1 MKNSVINEVKK
12 LVLLTLG
19 IVVSAFG
26 IEAFAIPYNILI
38 GGATGA
44 GRVISQFTSLSV
56 ASCVMILN
64 VFLLV
69 LAFITL
75 GKRYAATIIFGSLV
89 FPIVLGFFE
98 HFPQIRHL
106 VKDPLLATLCAGCL
120 LGFGIGVV
128 IRAGGSMG
136 GSDVVPI
143 ILNKKFNW
151 PIAPMLYGVDVVILV
166 SQSFVATSNEIVMGI
181 LMVMTYTIVAN
192 KILLMGSGQVQFMIF
207 SPKYREITEALIKAD
222 FGATVLDGTGAFH
235 GEPQKVVV
243 SVLSVRFMNTA
254 KDLIL
259 SIDDHAFM
267 TISSVREVNGLGFTI
282 AVAEEKRENH

>member
-1 MKNSVINEVKK
+1 
-12 LVLLTLG
+12 
-19 IVVSAFG
+19 
-26 IEAFAIPYNILI
+26 
-38 GGATGA
+38 
-44 GRVISQFTSLSV
+44 
-56 ASCVMILN
+56 
-64 VFLLV
+64 
-69 LAFITL
+69 
-75 GKRYAATIIFGSLV
+75 
-89 FPIVLGFFE
+89 
-98 HFPQIRHL
+98 
-106 VKDPLLATLCAGCL
+106 
-120 LGFGIGVV
+120 
-128 IRAGGSMG
+128 MG

-166 SQSFVATSNEIVMGI
+166 SQSFVATSNEIVLGI
-181 LMVMTYTIVAN
+181 LMVMTYAIVAN

>member
-75 GKRYAATIIFGSLV
+75 GSVMPQRLSL
-89 FPIVLGFFE
+89 E
-98 HFPQIRHL
+98 
-106 VKDPLLATLCAGCL
+106 ALC
-120 LGFGIGVV
+120 F
-128 IRAGGSMG
+128 
-136 GSDVVPI
+136 
-143 ILNKKFNW
+143 
-151 PIAPMLYGVDVVILV
+151 
-166 SQSFVATSNEIVMGI
+166 QSF
-181 LMVMTYTIVAN
+181 
-192 KILLMGSGQVQFMIF
+192 
-207 SPKYREITEALIKAD
+207 
-222 FGATVLDGTGAFH
+222 
-235 GEPQKVVV
+235 
-243 SVLSVRFMNTA
+243 
-254 KDLIL
+254 
-259 SIDDHAFM
+259 
-267 TISSVREVNGLGFTI
+267 
-282 AVAEEKRENH
+282 

>member
-12 LVLLTLG
+12 LAWITLG

-26 IEAFAIPYNILI
+26 IEAFAIPYRILI

-44 GRVISQFTSLSV
+44 GRVVSQLTSMSV
-56 ASCVMILN
+56 SSCVLIIN
-64 VFLLV
+64 VVLLI
-69 LAFITL
+69 LAFIAL

-98 HFPQIRHL
+98 QFPQIRHM
-106 VKDPLLATLCAGCL
+106 VKDPLLATICAGCL

-128 IRAGGSMG
+128 IRVGGSMG

-151 PIAPMLYGVDVVILV
+151 PIAPMLYGIDVIILV
-166 SQSFVATSNEIVMGI
+166 SQSFVATSNEIVLGI
-181 LMVMTYTIVAN
+181 LMVMIYTIVAN

-207 SPKYREITEALIKAD
+207 SPKYEEITKALIKAD
-222 FGATVLDGTGAFH
+222 FGATVLDGKGAFR
-235 GEPQKVVV
+235 GEAQKVVV
-243 SVLSVRFMNTA
+243 SVLSVRFMNLA

-282 AVAEEKRENH
+282 AVTDEKRAAK